1 MSGYTTRSDNGEII
15 FQPDQLSLIGVVD
28 ADQSVTNSAT
38 LVTVPAFTFPVG
50 SRERYLLRY
59 TVFFSTTA
67 SGDLKTRLDVPAS
80 PTLFRQASWCQRGGD
95 NTLTT
100 PVVLTAEADQ
110 SFTHTGEEGILVI
123 NATLVSGATAGS
135 VIFQFA
141 QDTATASQ
149 SAVIRAGSYLEVR
162 KF

>member
-1 MSGYTTRSDNGEII
+1 MAGYTTRADNGEII
-15 FQPDQLSLIGVVD
+15 FQPDNLSVSIVE
-28 ADQSVTNSAT
+28 ADRTVTNSAT
-38 LVTVPAFTFPVG
+38 LVTVPDFTFPVG

-59 TVFFSTTA
+59 TIFFSTTA
-67 SGDLKTRLDVPAS
+67 TGDLKTRLDVPAS

-110 SFTHTGEEGILVI
+110 SFVHTGAEGILVI
-123 NATLVSGATAGS
+123 NATLVNGATAGS
-135 VIFQFA
+135 VLFQFA
-141 QDTATASQ
+141 QDTATASE

>member
-15 FQPDQLSLIGVVD
+15 FQPDQLVLAVAD

-67 SGDLKTRLDVPAS
+67 SGDLKTRLDVPTS

-110 SFTHTGEEGILVI
+110 SFVHTGAEGILVI
-123 NATLVSGATAGS
+123 NATLVNGATAGS

-141 QDTATASQ
+141 QDSATSAE